1 MYKCFYI
8 FREGVVIMSAQS
20 KVLEKRF
27 VEAFEQSL
35 PDKGSRQILLNAI
48 EVFAKKGLVG
58 TKIRDI
64 AQKAGFS
71 QGFVY
76 NYYKS
81 KDEIFTKI
89 VELAADGAGNS
100 VKFASELEGTPY
112 QKIYWLT
119 EAFLSPDSIAMQ
131 HWRLIMLQATTSEAV
146 PEEAKKISSEKIKKP
161 FEYLI
166 PIIIAGQKSGEIVR
180 EDPMVLAITYFSFIQ
195 GLGITRMQ
203 NGSNIPFPSIDM
215 VLSFLKEKS
224 EFK

>member
-1 MYKCFYI
+1 
-8 FREGVVIMSAQS
+8 MSEQS

-27 VEAFEQSL
+27 LEAFEQSL
-35 PDKGSRQILLNAI
+35 PDRGSRQILLNAI

-100 VKFASELEGTPY
+100 VKFASELDGTPY

-119 EAFLSPDSIAMQ
+119 EAFLSPDSIAME

-146 PEEAKKISSEKIKKP
+146 PEEAKKISGEKIKKP

-166 PIIIAGQKSGEIVR
+166 PIIIEGQKSGEIVK
-180 EDPMVLAITYFSFIQ
+180 EEPMVLAITYFSFIQ

-203 NGSNIPFPSIDM
+203 NGRNIPFPSIDM
-215 VLSFLKEKS
+215 VLSFLKVKI
-224 EFK
+224 

>member
-1 MYKCFYI
+1 
-8 FREGVVIMSAQS
+8 MSAQS

-48 EVFAKKGLVG
+48 EVFAKKGLLG

-166 PIIIAGQKSGEIVR
+166 PIIIEGQKSGEIVK

-203 NGSNIPFPSIDM
+203 NGSKIPFPSNEM
-215 VLSFLKEKS
+215 VLSFLRGKSEEKS
-224 EFK
+224 EF